1 MTKQLLEKVAKAK
14 GINLEHFD
22 KVAAFVNSKYTQ
34 VVISFWNHECVSH
47 NPRRCNEVTVRLSV
61 ASILKREEEWPE
73 DYETTDVVAGQWLWE
88 FKK

>member
-1 MTKQLLEKVAKAK
+1 MTRQLLEKVAKAK

-47 NPRRCNEVTVRLSV
+47 NPRRANEKTVRLSV

-73 DYETTDVVAGQWLWE
+73 DYETKDVVAGQWLWE